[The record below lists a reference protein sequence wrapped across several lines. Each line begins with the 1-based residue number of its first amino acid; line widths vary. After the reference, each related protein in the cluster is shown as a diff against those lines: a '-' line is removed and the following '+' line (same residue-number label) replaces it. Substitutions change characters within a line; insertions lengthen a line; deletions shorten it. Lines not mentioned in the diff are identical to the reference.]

1 MKARVP
7 VLAITGAA
15 LVVAVM
21 LAIAVIP
28 VPKPK
33 PDFSRLPRSDAGA
46 GVADGP
52 AKEGV
57 KGRETAWAD
66 LVPPGWDPPKQI
78 ADLRQDLS
86 KLSDSD
92 PRAAAI
98 IKRMREVWD
107 HAPPVAAMD
116 GAAVRIAGY
125 VVPLEA
131 SGRRQAEFLLV
142 PYFGACIHAPPPPA
156 NQIIHVLAQPRTPR
170 LHTMDTVWVS
180 GVLAVMHSESEM
192 GASGYRLDAT
202 AVEAYVQRR

>member
-7 VLAITGAA
+7 VLAITGAV
-15 LVVAVM
+15 LVVV

-33 PDFSRLPRSDAGA
+33 PDFSRLPRSHAGA

-57 KGRETAWAD
+57 KGREIAWAD
-66 LVPPGWDPPKQI
+66 LVPPGWDPPKQV
-78 ADLRQDLS
+78 AELRQDLS
-86 KLSDSD
+86 TLSDSD

-98 IKRMREVWD
+98 LKRMREVWD

-116 GAAVRIAGY
+116 GATVRIAGY

-131 SGRRQAEFLLV
+131 ASRRHAEFLLV

-156 NQIIHVLAQPRTPR
+156 NQIIHVLADPRTQR

-180 GVLAVMHSESEM
+180 GVLAATRSETDV
-192 GASGYRLDAT
+192 GASGYRLDAM
-202 AVEAYVQRR
+202 AVEAYAQRR